1 VNSKIPDRFLVADV
15 GGTNARFAVA
25 ERSHE
30 CPSSGFRLVD
40 PRSLAVSQFGN
51 FDDAIAEYLDS
62 SGLAQA
68 GVAGASLAV
77 ASAVGIGEIRF
88 TNSPWRFSRKSLT
101 ERFQFKKLLIVN
113 DFEALARQI
122 EHSPPSFI
130 NRCRD
135 GESHPTAARIVVGPG
150 TGLGVAGLIRHSSAD
165 GRSRWIPIPGEGGH
179 IAFAPGDDIEEALLA
194 YLRKSFGRV
203 SIERVASGPGL
214 TNIYQFLACRAG
226 CESKDDS
233 PDAIS
238 KRALSTA
245 DPIAT
250 DAVNLFL
257 GIVGSFA
264 GDAAM
269 MFGARGGVFLGGGIL
284 PRLVPLL
291 GKSGF
296 FKKFDE
302 KGRHSDWMAKIP
314 IDLIVNDKAALLGA
328 AIALNDES

>member
-1 VNSKIPDRFLVADV
+1 MNPEISDRFLVADV

-30 CPSSGFRLVD
+30 CAYSGFRLIKF
-40 PRSLAVSQFGN
+40 RSIAVSQFGN

-62 SGLAQA
+62 SGLAQS

-88 TNSPWRFSRKSLT
+88 TNSPWRFSRQSLT
-101 ERFQFKKLLIVN
+101 ERFKFKKLLIVN
-113 DFEALARQI
+113 DFEALALQI
-122 EHSPPSFI
+122 QHRPPNFI
-130 NRCRD
+130 TRFRD
-135 GESHPTAARIVVGPG
+135 GESHPNAARVVVGPG
-150 TGLGVAGLIRHSSAD
+150 TGLGVAGLIRHSSTD
-165 GRSRWIPIPGEGGH
+165 GQFRWIPIPGEGGH
-179 IAFAPGDDIEEALLA
+179 IAFAPGDDVEEALLA
-194 YLRKSFGRV
+194 YLRTTFGRV

-214 TNIYQFLACRAG
+214 TNIYRFLSCRAG
-226 CESKDDS
+226 RESIDDS

-238 KRALSTA
+238 KRALSSA
-245 DPIAT
+245 DPIAA

-291 GKSGF
+291 GNSGF
-296 FKKFDE
+296 FKKFNE